1 MTLSTGLLLLPV
13 GLLALVLLALA
24 WELLRLLRA
33 QAPAQIRSQLVGGAA
48 PLGGPAVGAVPGART
63 EAPFDT
69 SGASATGSSTA
80 ASAIPRVIW
89 SYWNSDT
96 LPPLIQACADN
107 WRTQAPDHELRF
119 LTPATLHRWLPEGT
133 DITLLERLPPFR
145 QADWLRLQLL
155 QAHGGIWIDAST
167 VLTGPLDWVH
177 AQQARSR
184 AEFVGFYIERL
195 SRRNDQPMVENWFLA
210 AVPGSRFIA
219 DLNAEFV
226 RALEMGEARYL
237 QALRDA
243 GRFERVIQA
252 IDPSLHEY
260 LIMHVAAS
268 SLLDAGAD
276 RYRLHLQRAEDS
288 AFALQQ
294 ALAWKKRHLY
304 VRLAL
309 MREPRRVPALVKLRG
324 NDRRTLESQLRKRP
338 LRPGSLLA
346 RYLPTLPRQL
356 S

>member
-1 MTLSTGLLLLPV
+1 MSLLAWLALLPLLLLA
-13 GLLALVLLALA
+13 LLG

-33 QAPAQIRSQLVGGAA
+33 QAPAQIRSRQLGTAA
-48 PLGGPAVGAVPGART
+48 PLSGGAR
-63 EAPFDT
+63 
-69 SGASATGSSTA
+69 
-80 ASAIPRVIW
+80 IPRLIW
-89 SYWNSDT
+89 SYWNSES

-107 WRTQAPDHELRF
+107 WRAQAPDHELRF
-119 LTPATLHRWLPEGT
+119 LTPGTVRQWLPAGT
-133 DITLLERLPPFR
+133 DLSLLDRLPPFR

-155 QAHGGIWIDAST
+155 QTHGGLWIDAST
-167 VLTGPLDWVH
+167 LLTRNLDWVH
-177 AQQARSR
+177 QQQAGTG
-184 AEFVGFYIERL
+184 AEFVGFYIDRL
-195 SRRNDQPMVENWFLA
+195 SNRPELPLVENWFMA
-210 AVPGSRFIA
+210 AVPGSRFVA
-219 DLNAEFV
+219 ELNAEFV
-226 RALEMGEARYL
+226 RALAMGEAAYL
-237 QALRDA
+237 QTLRDA

-260 LIMHVAAS
+260 LVMHAAAS
-268 SLLDAGAD
+268 SLLDADASH
-276 RYRLHLQRAEDS
+276 YRLALQRAEDS

-309 MREPRRVPALVKLRG
+309 MGEPRRVPALVKLRG

-356 S
+356 N

>member
-1 MTLSTGLLLLPV
+1 MTLILGLLLLS
-13 GLLALVLLALA
+13 GLLALALAILLPALA
-24 WELLRLLRA
+24 WEAWRLWGA
-33 QAPAQIRSQLVGGAA
+33 QAPVQVRSQCVGGA
-48 PLGGPAVGAVPGART
+48 GPVQ
-63 EAPFDT
+63 
-69 SGASATGSSTA
+69 AS
-80 ASAIPRVIW
+80 IPRVIW

-107 WRTQAPDHELRF
+107 WRAQAPDHELRF
-119 LTPATLHRWLPEGT
+119 LTPSTVRPWLPAGT
-133 DITLLERLPPFR
+133 DLSLLDRLPAFR

-155 QAHGGIWIDAST
+155 KAHGGLWIDAST

-177 AQQARSR
+177 EEQSR
-184 AEFVGFYIERL
+184 TGAEFVGFYIARL
-195 SRRNDQPMVENWFLA
+195 SRRTDQPMLENWFLA
-210 AVPGSRFIA
+210 AVPGSRFVA
-219 DLNAEFV
+219 DLCAEFV
-226 RALEMGEARYL
+226 RALGQGEAGYL

-243 GRFERVIQA
+243 GRFDRVIQA
-252 IDPSLHEY
+252 IDPSLHAY

-268 SLLDAGAD
+268 SLLDTDA
-276 RYRLHLQRAEDS
+276 RPYRLQLLRAEDS

-294 ALAWKKRHLY
+294 ALGWKKRHLY

-309 MREPRRVPALVKLRG
+309 LPMPKRVPALVKLRG

-346 RYLPTLPRQL
+346 HYLPTLPRQL

>member
-1 MTLSTGLLLLPV
+1 MTLSNGLLLPL

-24 WELLRLLRA
+24 WELMRLLRA
-33 QAPAQIRSQLVGGAA
+33 QAPAQVRSQLVGRAA
-48 PLGGPAVGAVPGART
+48 PLSGTLIDGP
-63 EAPFDT
+63 
-69 SGASATGSSTA
+69 SGAAAGSPSAA
-80 ASAIPRVIW
+80 APTIPRIIW
-89 SYWNSDT
+89 SYWNSET

-107 WRTQAPDHELRF
+107 WRAQAPDHELRF
-119 LTPATLHRWLPEGT
+119 LTPETLGAWLPAGT
-133 DITLLERLPPFR
+133 DTALLARLPAFR

-177 AQQARSR
+177 EQQARSR
-184 AEFVGFYIERL
+184 AEFVGFYIDRL
-195 SRRNDQPMVENWFLA
+195 SRRTDQPMVENWFLA
-210 AVPGSRFIA
+210 SVPGSRFIA

-237 QALRDA
+237 QSLREA

-309 MREPRRVPALVKLRG
+309 MREPQRVPALVKLRG